1 MKAVWRYQERG
12 TSLAVL
18 EFENQQPLARRG
30 YRRKTASP
38 ATALVLLIALILSIP
53 VLVVLGYV
61 FAPTGDIWSHLASTV
76 LPTYLYNTL
85 VLAIGVSV
93 LVLVIGVGTAWLVTM
108 CEFPGR
114 RIFSWALF
122 LPLAMPAYIIAYTY
136 TGMLDFAG
144 PLQTA
149 LREIFG
155 WSRADYWFPSIR
167 SLGGAVMMLGLVL
180 YPYVYLVSRTAFL
193 EQSICALEVGRTLGR
208 GPWRGFLSIALPLA
222 RPAIVTGLALAL
234 METLSDF
241 GTVEYFAVDTFTTG
255 IYRTWFGLNEPAAA
269 AQLAAVL
276 MIFVFSLILLE
287 RVNRGKRRFHHTTG
301 RYQNI
306 TRYRLGRNRQV
317 LAMLACGLPI
327 FLGFLL
333 PTAWLVKDSFLH
345 SSSAFNAHF
354 PSLVMNS
361 VMVAL
366 IAAGLSLVVALFLI
380 YGMRRDA
387 RAPSRMEQGALRVAS
402 MGYAVPGPVLAVG
415 IMLPF
420 GFIDNTVDHWM
431 RATFNISTGLILSGT
446 MVALLF
452 AYIVRFL
459 AISLNT
465 VEAGVDTV
473 TPNMDRAARTLGVT
487 GFRKLVRV
495 HIPIISGSLMTA
507 LLLVF
512 VDVMKE
518 LPATLVLRP
527 FGFDTLAIRAYE
539 MASDERLA
547 DAAGPSLAIVLV
559 GILPVIVLSRAIA
572 RSRPGQNIAARNDY

>member
-1 MKAVWRYQERG
+1 M
-12 TSLAVL
+12 
-18 EFENQQPLARRG
+18 
-30 YRRKTASP
+30 TAF
-38 ATALVLLIALILSIP
+38 VLLIALVLSIP
-53 VLVVLGYV
+53 VLVVLGYIFV
-61 FAPTGDIWSHLASTV
+61 PAQDIWAHLASTV
-76 LPTYLYNTL
+76 LPLYLYNTL
-85 VLAIGVSV
+85 VMTLGVAA

-149 LREIFG
+149 LRETFG
-155 WSRADYWFPSIR
+155 WSRADYWFPAIR
-167 SLGGAVMMLGLVL
+167 SLGGVIVMLGLVL

-208 GPWRGFLSIALPLA
+208 GPWRGFISIALPLA

-241 GTVEYFAVDTFTTG
+241 GTVDYFAVDTFTTG
-255 IYRTWFGLNEPAAA
+255 IYRTWLGLGEPAAA
-269 AQLAAVL
+269 AQLAAIL
-276 MIFVFSLILLE
+276 MVFVFTLILIE
-287 RVNRGKRRFHHTTG
+287 RFNRGKRKYHHTTG
-301 RYQNI
+301 RYQKI
-306 TRYRLGRNRQV
+306 TRYSLSKNRQG
-317 LAMLACGLPI
+317 LAMLACALPI
-327 FLGFLL
+327 IFGFLL
-333 PTAWLVKDSFLH
+333 PTGWLIKDSV
-345 SSSAFNAHF
+345 SEMDVIFNAQF
-354 PSLVMNS
+354 PRLVLNS
-361 VMVAL
+361 VTVAL
-366 IAAGLSLVVALFLI
+366 IASSLSLFLAMILI
-380 YGMRRDA
+380 YGLRRDS
-387 RAPSRMEQGALRVAS
+387 RGPSRMEQGALRIAS

-431 RATFNISTGLILSGT
+431 RAAFGISTGLILSGT

-473 TPNMDRAARTLGVT
+473 TPNMDRAARTLGIT
-487 GFRKLVRV
+487 GLGKLVRV
-495 HIPIISGSLMTA
+495 HIPIVSGSLMTA
-507 LLLVF
+507 VLLVF

-547 DAAGPSLAIVLV
+547 DAAGPSLAIVIV
-559 GILPVIVLSRAIA
+559 GILPVVVLSRAIA
-572 RSRPGQNIAARNDY
+572 KSRPGQNSQARNDY

>member
-1 MKAVWRYQERG
+1 
-12 TSLAVL
+12 LAVL
-18 EFENQQPLARRG
+18 EFENQQPLSRQG
-30 YRRKTASP
+30 QRRKGVSL
-38 ATALVLLIALILSIP
+38 ATGFVLLIALILSIP

-61 FAPTGDIWSHLASTV
+61 FIPAADVWVHLATTV
-76 LPTYLYNTL
+76 LPTYLYNTFIL
-85 VLAIGVSV
+85 AVGVAAMVLI
-93 LVLVIGVGTAWLVTM
+93 IGVGTAWLVTM
-108 CEFPGR
+108 CDFPGR

-136 TGMLDFAG
+136 TGMFDFAG
-144 PLQTA
+144 PIQTT
-149 LREIFG
+149 LREMFG

-167 SLGGAVMMLGLVL
+167 SLGGAIAMLGLVL
-180 YPYVYLVSRTAFL
+180 YPYVYLVSRAAFL

-208 GPWRGFLSIALPLA
+208 GPWRGFFSIALPLA

-255 IYRTWFGLNEPAAA
+255 IYRTWFGLGEPAAA
-269 AQLAAVL
+269 AQLAAFL
-276 MIFVFSLILLE
+276 MLFVFTLILIE
-287 RVNRGKRRFHHTTG
+287 RFNRGKRKFHHTTG
-301 RYQNI
+301 RYQKI
-306 TRYRLGRNRQV
+306 TRYRLGKGRQS
-317 LAMLACGLPI
+317 LAFLACALPI
-327 FLGFLL
+327 FFGFLL
-333 PTAWLVKDSFLH
+333 PTAWLLKDSISH

-354 PSLVMNS
+354 PTLVLNS
-361 VMVAL
+361 VTVAL
-366 IAAGLSLVVALFLI
+366 IAAGLSLLLALFLI
-380 YGMRRDA
+380 YGLRRES
-387 RAPSRMEQGALRVAS
+387 RAPSRLEQGALRVAS

-420 GFIDNTVDHWM
+420 GFIDNTVDQWM
-431 RATFNISTGLILSGT
+431 RASFGISTGLLLSGT

-465 VEAGVDTV
+465 VEAGADTV

-487 GFRKLVRV
+487 GLSKLFRV
-495 HIPIISGSLMTA
+495 HIPIVSGSLMTA
-507 LLLVF
+507 VLLVF

-572 RSRPGQNIAARNDY
+572 KSRPGQNSASRNDF

>member
-1 MKAVWRYQERG
+1 M
-12 TSLAVL
+12 AVL
-18 EFENQQPLARRG
+18 EFENQQPLTGLGR
-30 YRRKTASP
+30 RRKGASA
-38 ATALVLLIALILSIP
+38 ATAFVLLIALVLSIP

-61 FAPTGDIWSHLASTV
+61 FVPAQDIWAHLASTV
-76 LPTYLYNTL
+76 LPVYLYNT
-85 VLAIGVSV
+85 VLLALGVAAM
-93 LVLVIGVGTAWLVTM
+93 VLVIGVGAAWLVTM

-136 TGMLDFAG
+136 TGMFDFAG
-144 PLQTA
+144 PIQTM
-149 LREIFG
+149 LRDSFG
-155 WSRADYWFPSIR
+155 WSRADYWFPAIR
-167 SLGGAVMMLGLVL
+167 SLGGAIVMLGLVL
-180 YPYVYLVSRTAFL
+180 YPYVYLVSRAAFL

-208 GPWRGFLSIALPLA
+208 GPWRGFFSIALPLS

-255 IYRTWFGLNEPAAA
+255 IYRTWFGLGEPAAA
-269 AQLAAVL
+269 AQLAAIL
-276 MIFVFSLILLE
+276 MLFVFTLILIE
-287 RVNRGKRRFHHTTG
+287 RFNRGKRKFHHTTG
-301 RYQNI
+301 RYQKI
-306 TRYRLGRNRQV
+306 TRYRLGKGRQT
-317 LAMLACGLPI
+317 LAFVACALPI
-327 FLGFLL
+327 LLGFLL
-333 PTAWLVKDSFLH
+333 PTGWLLKDSISH

-354 PSLVMNS
+354 PTLVLNS
-361 VMVAL
+361 VTVAL
-366 IAAGLSLVVALFLI
+366 IAAGLSLLLALLLI
-380 YGMRRDA
+380 YGLRRES
-387 RAPSRMEQGALRVAS
+387 RAPSRLEQGALRVAS

-415 IMLPF
+415 ILLPF
-420 GFIDNTVDHWM
+420 GFIDNTVDQWM
-431 RATFNISTGLILSGT
+431 RASFGISTGLLLSGT

-465 VEAGVDTV
+465 VEAGSDTV

-487 GFRKLVRV
+487 GLKKLLRV
-495 HIPIISGSLMTA
+495 HIPIVSGSLMTA
-507 LLLVF
+507 VLLVF

-547 DAAGPSLAIVLV
+547 DAAAPSLAIVIV

-572 RSRPGQNIAARNDY
+572 KSRPGQNSRARSDF